1 MSERSQGRADYHLVT
16 SIALTLASIAFV
28 LFKVKRIS
36 DQLKDKVV
44 EYRRK
49 KKLGSVNIGG
59 MTALSYMS

>member
-1 MSERSQGRADYHLVT
+1 MSDYSLGRADYRLVT

-28 LFKVKRIS
+28 LFKNKRIS

-59 MTALSYMS
+59 MTVLP